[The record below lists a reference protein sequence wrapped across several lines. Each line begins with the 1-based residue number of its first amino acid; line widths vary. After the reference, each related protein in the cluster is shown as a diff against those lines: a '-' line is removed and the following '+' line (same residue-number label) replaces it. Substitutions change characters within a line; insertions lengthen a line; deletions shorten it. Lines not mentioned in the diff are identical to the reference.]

1 MQALITR
8 KLLNRTPYYRVLIGN
23 PQLRSPRRPVFGR
36 TRGLKPNE
44 TRLLKL
50 PYISEAYVL
59 PIMDYEARE
68 LVAAVIRLKDEV
80 SNDVR
85 SEVNL
90 RKIRD
95 DLALTTESYK
105 LPRVL
110 RVLQEGEKIPMT
122 PSEKA
127 RKNEIRE
134 KYFKLSGYRPT
145 DYTVPGVEFYRNEVD
160 SNFFANA
167 KQQPSST

>member
-1 MQALITR
+1 MLE
-8 KLLNRTPYYRVLIGN
+8 V
-23 PQLRSPRRPVFGR
+23 
-36 TRGLKPNE
+36 E

-59 PIMDYEARE
+59 PIMDYEARQ

-105 LPRVL
+105 LPRAL

-122 PSEKA
+122 PSEKV

-134 KYFKLSGYRPT
+134 KYFKL
-145 DYTVPGVEFYRNEVD
+145 
-160 SNFFANA
+160 
-167 KQQPSST
+167 